1 MPDFNKED
9 LQALPVS
16 GSNGLRAVCRQV
28 CDELNMAK
36 NWTSSAKRD
45 ELIKFLE
52 NPDGTPGPPGT
63 NGEADEPVPVPGE
76 PDRPN
81 YPKESPGVGEKYHNG
96 FTTWSTTDD
105 CEVRWHCGRWIWHE
119 QWDKFTDA
127 YKHEGEESTAGC
139 QAYPAEAGE
148 SWDESGDAV
157 QIDESDKKP
166 GQYLRDGL
174 KGADASF
181 IIDEL
186 EKPGANPMMA
196 QAIETLVR
204 LMASST
210 GDSGPSEGRVRELID
225 ERVKKAKPQVHLVKV
240 ERTELPPLELD
251 VVHPVFTLAL
261 ACLQQRIPVYLQG
274 ASGGGKTTMAK
285 QLAEALSLDY
295 TPYTVGPSTEEH
307 HLLGM
312 KWPTKEGPVYSPGVF
327 YGPYKDG
334 GLILLDELDNGG
346 PDVNVNLNHLLAN
359 GECRFPNDELVTAH
373 ENFCIVGGANT
384 LGLGGDRQYIRNQQ
398 DAAFLDRWAFIKMPY
413 DDGIEKAMAGCAGA
427 GTKPPRIVDNE
438 PYDGELWFERVKK
451 IRKAVTDLGERV
463 VVSPRAILFG
473 RKLMEGA
480 SIKRELVEN
489 VLVWNK
495 MGDDVAKRIK
505 NKLKEK

>member
-52 NPDGTPGPPGT
+52 NPHDKPGTPEEPIP
-63 NGEADEPVPVPGE
+63 EPVPAAAE
-76 PDRPN
+76 PDRPD
-81 YPKESPGVGEKYHNG
+81 YPNIKPYDGEHLLNGHVGSGTGNTG
-96 FTTWSTTDD
+96 FP
-105 CEVRWHCGRWIWHE
+105 VVWHCGRWIWQD

-127 YKHEGEESTAGC
+127 YKHQGEESTAGC
-139 QAYPAEAGE
+139 QAYDIDPEE
-148 SWDESGDAV
+148 SMQQSADAA

-166 GQYLRDGL
+166 GLKDL

-359 GECRFPNDELVTAH
+359 GECLFPNDELVTAH
-373 ENFCIVGGANT
+373 EKFCIVGGANT

-427 GTKPPRIVDNE
+427 GTEPPRIVDNE

-451 IRKAVTDLGERV
+451 IRKAVADLGERV

-480 SIKRELVEN
+480 SIKRELVED